1 MYDSEKD
8 IERSVEEYLQSIGI
22 ETKKVDVSRVYSVV
36 DGPNPAEPE
45 FVEEDEMLIEVHF
58 YGSKPITTKIGY
70 QRFWDSPGRYEE
82 YIGDFRK
89 SEWLMED
96 KPTNLLRVKNILNFS
111 PTSR

>member
-70 QRFWDSPGRYEE
+70 QRFWD
-82 YIGDFRK
+82 IGDFRK